1 MKMENLQDL
10 LVEELKDILSAE
22 QQIVK
27 ALPKMAKAASS
38 DRLKASF
45 EQHLQQTE
53 QQIQRLEQVFD
64 HLGVKASAKT
74 CKGMQGL
81 IAEGEEMISQK
92 GDPDVR
98 DAGLISAAQRVEHYE
113 IAAYGCARTY
123 ARMLGNRDAERLL
136 QQTLDEEEATDK
148 KLTELAESSI
158 NVEAM
163 K

>member
-1 MKMENLQDL
+1 MKVKNLEDL
-10 LVEELKDILSAE
+10 LVAELKDILSAE

-38 DRLKASF
+38 ERLKTSFEMHLEQTKGQIDRLEKVF
-45 EQHLQQTE
+45 E
-53 QQIQRLEQVFD
+53 
-64 HLGVKASAKT
+64 HLGVKASAKK
-74 CKGMQGL
+74 CKGMEGL
-81 IAEGEEMISQK
+81 IAEGEEMMAMK
-92 GDPDVR
+92 GDPDVI

-123 ARMLGNRDAERLL
+123 ARLLGNRDAEQLL

-148 KLTELAESSI
+148 KLTKIAETSI
-158 NVEAM
+158 NLDAM